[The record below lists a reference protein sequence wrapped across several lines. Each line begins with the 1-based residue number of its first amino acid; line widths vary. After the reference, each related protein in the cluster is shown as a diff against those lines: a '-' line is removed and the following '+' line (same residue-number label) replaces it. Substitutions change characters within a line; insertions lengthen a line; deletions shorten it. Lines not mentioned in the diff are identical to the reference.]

1 VLTPDTQDAVLRRL
15 DVVWRLVL
23 RSVLLIEVALLVA
36 SFAAPLL
43 ARDTDP
49 DDNDPARTSRLLPG
63 LIAYI
68 NATPSQFGDS
78 DRHPI
83 DVPGGVWMTRIVLVL
98 LLVALV
104 MALLATCGLAI
115 EGVSRTTRIVARTS
129 GIMLLVGVVLLAL
142 AQIWLSDDHVATPV
156 QPSLLLPLA
165 AGVWLLSV
173 TAARTRMDELDSVG

>member
-1 VLTPDTQDAVLRRL
+1 MLTPDPQDAVLRRL

-104 MALLATCGLAI
+104 MALLATCGLAMRA
-115 EGVSRTTRIVARTS
+115 EPTTRIVARTS
-129 GIMLLVGVVLLAL
+129 GIMLVVGVVLLAL